1 MTRKTDERGV
11 VAARDGGFLN
21 VFLRCFEKHNDSFK
35 PTGCRTY

>member
-21 VFLRCFEKHNDSFK
+21 VFLRCFREAQ
-35 PTGCRTY
+35 